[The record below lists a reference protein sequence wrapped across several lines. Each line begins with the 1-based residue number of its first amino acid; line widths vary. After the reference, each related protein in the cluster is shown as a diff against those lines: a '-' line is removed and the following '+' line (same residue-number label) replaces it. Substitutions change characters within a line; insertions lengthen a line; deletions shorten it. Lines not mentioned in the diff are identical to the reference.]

1 MGETIESRTLCF
13 LITGEGG
20 DVLSETGLNPAMAD
34 DPEDQLGTELAE
46 RCRPVPVVSGEV
58 VERLNEFA
66 VASDDIDDVV
76 GISCVCW
83 DHAGGLKTFKV
94 AMSLRSTHEEWK
106 RAAATAPQDR
116 PLFRPRGRGRR
127 RSSKS
132 AGIVAEPAVDFH
144 PRTRGLSCRRTS
156 PRRHACRLL
165 GPRRSSATRIARV
178 TCRPSP
184 ERASFVRTRGTTTSS
199 ATGRSSFCARRAMH
213 AVRQALLVWLLESGS
228 LLLLGGV
235 IRQAHN
241 HINAII
247 TARLVVSPDEP
258 VVRNERASRNSRPA
272 SARPASWHHDSHA
285 WATMRQAPKCFR

>member
-13 LITGEGG
+13 LITGERGN
-20 DVLSETGLNPAMAD
+20 VLSETGLNPAMAD
-34 DPEDQLGTELAE
+34 DPEAQLGTELAE
-46 RCRPVPVVSGEV
+46 RCRPVLAVRGEV
-58 VERLNEFA
+58 VEQLNEFA
-66 VASDDIDDVV
+66 VASGDIDDVV
-76 GISCVCW
+76 MSCVCW

-94 AMSLRSTHEEWK
+94 AMSLRPTHEGWK

-116 PLFRPRGRGRR
+116 PLLRPRGRGRR

-156 PRRHACRLL
+156 PRRHARRLL
-165 GPRRSSATRIARV
+165 CLRRSSATRIARV
-178 TCRPSP
+178 TCSPSP

-199 ATGRSSFCARRAMH
+199 ATGRSSFCARRATH

-228 LLLLGGV
+228 LLLPAGV
-235 IRQAHN
+235 IRQALN
-241 HINAII
+241 HTNAII

-258 VVRNERASRNSRPA
+258 VRNERASRNSRPA
-272 SARPASWHHDSHA
+272 SARPPIWHHDSHA